1 MVFSAQSSRSTK
13 RFSRAQ
19 RRRRAGFSLIEI
31 LIVVGIMAML
41 VTLVGPNL
49 IRQFQGS
56 QGKTAGV
63 QIQSLKS
70 AMDLFIMDTG
80 RYPTAAEGLS
90 ALTANPGSI
99 AGWKGPYLR
108 DGKLPADP
116 WGNPYQYSLVDGRV
130 TILSTG
136 ADGKPGGDG
145 NDADIKG

>member
-1 MVFSAQSSRSTK
+1 MVSSAPFSRST
-13 RFSRAQ
+13 RPSS
-19 RRRRAGFSLIEI
+19 RRRRAGFSLVEI

-70 AMDLFIMDTG
+70 AMDLFGRGVG
-80 RYPTAAEGLS
+80 RYPTAAEGLD
-90 ALTANPGSI
+90 ALVSNAAGA

-116 WGNPYQYSLVDGRV
+116 WGNPYQYSLVDGRPMIV
-130 TILSTG
+130 STG
-136 ADGKPGGDG
+136 ADGKPGGEG
-145 NDADIKG
+145 NDADIRG